1 MTKYSVFGANGFSF
15 TTQYGPQIILK
26 KGKRK
31 KGKRNNC
38 SVSPSLY
45 TKENPSKTLTN
56 DKGISFCHSGVW
68 TLILCHTIDSF
79 DCSFF
84 HLLDQTAHRAGIVWG
99 VDRWVYV

>member
-56 DKGISFCHSGVW
+56 DKGITFCHSGVW

-79 DCSFF
+79 DCCFF
-84 HLLDQTAHRAGIVWG
+84 TAWTKQLIELELYGG
-99 VDRWVYV
+99 